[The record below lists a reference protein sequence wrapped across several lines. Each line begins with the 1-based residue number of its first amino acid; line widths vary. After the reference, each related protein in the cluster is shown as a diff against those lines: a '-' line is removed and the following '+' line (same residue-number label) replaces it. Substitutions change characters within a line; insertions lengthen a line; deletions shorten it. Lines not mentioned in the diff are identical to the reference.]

1 PTYQNIEDFFE
12 FHPCQPKDN
21 IPFNHQKAY
30 YSTNNKRI
38 WLSYSTELKK
48 LFCTICIA
56 YGKKGEKNTFVEGSS
71 DWQHIYLRI
80 GEHENSAHHRDCVNS
95 HFMTKEGK
103 DIKKMII
110 YGCTDVRGKQIERRR
125 NIVERIVDVVK
136 LIGKCGLAYRGK
148 RNEAAYTLNNPNVD
162 HGNFL
167 EIILFLSKYDS
178 LLKSY
183 LDEIIA
189 KSEKI
194 KDKGSKQ
201 GGGLI
206 TFLSKNTF
214 NSILEVCSDLITE
227 TIVSEIKKAR
237 MYSLQI
243 DTTQD
248 VSVSDQCSIIIRY
261 VNDKVYERIIGFKKC
276 TTTTG
281 QAFADLVVQTLQS
294 KGISLNNCIGNSTD
308 GASNMQGQYSGFAK
322 KMEDLVPNQV
332 HVWCVGHIL
341 NLVLQDV
348 TSSEMHAANLFELL
362 NSTASFIR
370 RSHVRMDRWNDIVT
384 KMKLN
389 LIGETRW
396 WAKEVAL
403 KKIFGLFDTNNFN
416 GILFKKLIQVMKTIK
431 DSVQN
436 DSESRA
442 KASGFIENFIKYET
456 VLTAM
461 VFLKIFSIT
470 GPLSKYLQGK
480 NCDILQAYNMIKKS
494 EVQLQQV
501 EFSEI
506 HEKTNI
512 FIEHMNEELDE
523 IDIIIESEFP
533 NKRRR
538 VPKKMFNYEA
548 DDSFKNISA
557 IDEYRIGTF
566 KTIMD
571 TINNKIKVRYGSLS
585 REICADISCLDPK
598 NFEDIKKEG
607 LPENAMK
614 IIGEK
619 LNFINP
625 NVTQAS
631 LKEEFL
637 DFVNK
642 FDSLKQNISF
652 SYVNDNEDIDDSDG
666 FNLDEKEYSIS
677 ENASYSSLFLAYKY
691 ILTLSISQVSCE
703 RSFSK
708 LKYIK
713 NRLRSTLSSS
723 HLEQLMIICTEKDI
737 LNQLENNTIIDK
749 F

>member
-1 PTYQNIEDFFE
+1 MTFINNNADLYLAVMPSARKQTWEITMLQN
-12 FHPCQPKDN
+12 KL
-21 IPFNHQKAY
+21 
-30 YSTNNKRI
+30 KR
-38 WLSYSTELKK
+38 
-48 LFCTICIA
+48 
-56 YGKKGEKNTFVEGSS
+56 KGGAEKNRNKKRKELLEESKACLRLDSSS

-95 HFMTKEGK
+95 HFMTKEDK

-110 YGCTDVRGKQIERRR
+110 YGCTDVRGQQIERRR
-125 NIVERIVDVVK
+125 NIVERIIDVVK

-148 RNEAAYTLNNPNVD
+148 RNEAAYTLNNPNID
-162 HGNFL
+162 HV
-167 EIILFLSKYDS
+167 
-178 LLKSY
+178 
-183 LDEIIA
+183 

-194 KDKGSKQ
+194 KDKDSKQ

-214 NSILEVCSDLITE
+214 NNILEVCSDLITE
-227 TIVSEIKKAR
+227 TIVSEIKKSR
-237 MYSLQI
+237 MYSIQI

-248 VSVSDQCSIIIRY
+248 VR
-261 VNDKVYERIIGFKKC
+261 FKKC

-322 KMEDLVPNQV
+322 KMEDLAPNQV

-348 TSSEMHAANLFELL
+348 TSSEIHVANLFELL

-370 RSHVRMDRWNDIVT
+370 RSYVRMDRWNDIVT

-389 LIGETRW
+389 LIGETKW

-403 KKIFGLFDTNNFN
+403 KQIFGLFDTKNFN
-416 GILFKKLIQVMKTIK
+416 AI
-431 DSVQN
+431 
-436 DSESRA
+436 
-442 KASGFIENFIKYET
+442 
-456 VLTAM
+456 

-470 GPLSKYLQGK
+470 RPLSKYLQSN
-480 NCDILQAYNMIKKS
+480 NCDILQACNMIKKS

-512 FIEHMNEELDE
+512 FIEHMNDELDE
-523 IDIIIESEFP
+523 IDIVIE
-533 NKRRR
+533 K
-538 VPKKMFNYEA
+538 
-548 DDSFKNISA
+548 
-557 IDEYRIGTF
+557 
-566 KTIMD
+566 
-571 TINNKIKVRYGSLS
+571 
-585 REICADISCLDPK
+585 
-598 NFEDIKKEG
+598 
-607 LPENAMK
+607 NAMK
-614 IIGEK
+614 KISEK

-625 NVTQAS
+625 NITQAS

-637 DFVNK
+637 DFIHK

-652 SYVNDNEDIDDSDG
+652 SYVNEDEDLDDY
-666 FNLDEKEYSIS
+666 NLDEKEYLIS
-677 ENASYSSLFLAYKY
+677 ENASYPSLFLAYKY
-691 ILTLSISQVSCE
+691 ILTLSVSQVSCE

-723 HLEQLMIICTEKDI
+723 HMEQLMIICTEKDI
-737 LNQLENNTIIDK
+737 INQLENKRIIDK
-749 F
+749 FASQNKLLKTLLIL